1 MKATITISSKEL
13 ESLLK
18 EHFTKLG
25 YTPESVAFALREEG
39 YRSGDT
45 YKVFSHA
52 SIIVELPP
60 VKE

>member
-1 MKATITISSKEL
+1 MKATINVSARDLEL
-13 ESLLK
+13 LLT

-25 YTPESVAFALREEG
+25 YKPEKVTFALREEG

-45 YKVFSHA
+45 YKVFDHA
-52 SIIVELPP
+52 AIIVELPP